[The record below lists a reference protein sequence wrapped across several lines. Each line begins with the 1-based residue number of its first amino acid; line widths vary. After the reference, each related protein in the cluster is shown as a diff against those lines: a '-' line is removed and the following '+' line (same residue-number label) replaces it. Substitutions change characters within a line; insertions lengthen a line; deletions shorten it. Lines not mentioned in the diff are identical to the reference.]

1 MIVQQNSAELF
12 AMTAWSIW
20 TQRNQ
25 VQLNQAAS
33 VVHHIAQQSKDKH
46 AEFLACQSTS
56 TASSIERHARN
67 RSRNFWEAHPAD
79 TVKINLDGAVFS
91 GENKSGIGVVIR
103 DCLGLVI
110 ASCSKIVQQAY
121 SNSENEALVAATALS
136 FTANIGINKAIF
148 KGDLLVVIKELNE
161 HDALLSSIGPWIEDA
176 KTYANSFFQLLY
188 SNVII

>member
-1 MIVQQNSAELF
+1 
-12 AMTAWSIW
+12 MTAWSIW

-33 VVHHIAQQSKDKH
+33 VVHHISQQSKDKH

-148 KGDLLVVIKELNE
+148 KGHLLVVIKELNE
-161 HDALLSSIGPWIEDA
+161 HDALLFSIGPWIEDA